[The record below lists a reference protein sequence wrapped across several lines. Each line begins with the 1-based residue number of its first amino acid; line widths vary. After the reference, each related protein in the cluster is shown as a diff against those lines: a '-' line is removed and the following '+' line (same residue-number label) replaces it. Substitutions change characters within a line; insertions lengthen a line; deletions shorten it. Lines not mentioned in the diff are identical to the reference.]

1 MKASQSIVEELKAYD
16 VRYIFG
22 LPGDTSM
29 AFYAALAEARSEITH
44 ILVREERSAGF
55 MADAYARVSGRVGVC
70 EAPSGAGATYLAPG
84 VAFTADT
91 PLRGEGKNVLTALDQ
106 NAAFAPITKAQFQIK
121 RAEQVPGTLR
131 R

>member
-1 MKASQSIVEELKAYD
+1 MNGSHSIVEQLKAYQ

-29 AFYAALAEARSEITH
+29 AFYAALADARSEITH
-44 ILVREERSAGF
+44 ILVREERAAGF

-84 VAFTADT
+84 VAEAHASSIPVIALTSDI
-91 PLRGEGKNVLTALDQ
+91 PLHSEGKNVLT
-106 NAAFAPITKAQFQIK
+106 
-121 RAEQVPGTLR
+121 
-131 R
+131 